1 VEINNINKIHNKKI
15 KIMSTLISKESVIEA
30 FQFRHATK
38 EFDATKIVSVEDFK
52 YILQTA
58 QLSPSSFG
66 FEPWHF
72 IVVQDKELRELLKPV
87 AWGAP
92 VKLDTASHFVLGLSM
107 KAPMVKWDSEY
118 IMHMMKDVKQLP
130 SEVIEMYSKFY
141 REFQERDFDLDSD
154 KKLFDWASKQTYIAL
169 GNMMTSAA
177 LIGIDSCPIEGFH
190 QENAEALLKE
200 KFGVDTEKFGLSF
213 MAAFG
218 YRKADPENGK
228 SRRKLED
235 IVTWK

>member
-1 VEINNINKIHNKKI
+1 MNTPNIAKEEIIN
-15 KIMSTLISKESVIEA
+15 A

-38 EFDATKIVSVEDFK
+38 EFDAAKKVSDQDMNF
-52 YILQTA
+52 ILETA
-58 QLSPSSFG
+58 HLSPSSFG

-72 IVVQDKELRELLKPV
+72 IVVQDQELREALKPV

-107 KAPMVKWDSEY
+107 KASMTRWDSDY
-118 IMHMMKDVKQLP
+118 IMSMMKEVKQFP
-130 SEVIEMYSKFY
+130 KEVIEMYSKFY
-141 REFQERDFDLDSD
+141 REFQERDFNLDND

-190 QENAEALLKE
+190 QEKAEALLNE
-200 KFGVDTEKFGLSF
+200 KFGVDTQKYGLSY

-218 YRKADPENGK
+218 YRKNEPEFAK
-228 SRRKLED
+228 TRRNKED
-235 IVTWK
+235 IVTWI

>member
-1 VEINNINKIHNKKI
+1 
-15 KIMSTLISKESVIEA
+15 MSDLNISKKDIIAA
-30 FQFRHATK
+30 FKFRHATK
-38 EFDATKIVSVEDFK
+38 EFDATKKLTDDDINF
-52 YILQTA
+52 ILQTA

-107 KAPMVKWDSEY
+107 KAPMVKWNADY

-130 SEVIEMYSKFY
+130 AEAIEMYSKFY
-141 REFQERDFDLDSD
+141 REFQERDFDLDTD

-190 QENAEALLKE
+190 QEKAEAILKE
-200 KFGVDTEKFGLSF
+200 KFGVDTDKYGLSF
-213 MAAFG
+213 MVAFG
-218 YRKADPENGK
+218 HRKAAPEFPK
-228 SRRKLED
+228 SRRELED
-235 IVTWK
+235 MVTWK